1 MPDVFVTGATGF
13 VGANLVPL
21 LHSAGHRVRCLVRP
35 GSDVRNLKGV
45 PFERVTGSLQDKDL
59 LKDALRNVDIVV
71 HLAALVSFR
80 KPDTAHMWNV
90 NVLGT
95 EQLARLAR
103 EAGVGRFL
111 HMSSVAAVGATTR
124 PQVLNENSPY
134 QIQRYRL
141 PYCDTKR
148 QAEEIVLNQVARGL
162 DAVIV
167 NPVSMFGP
175 GDRRKAQNSL
185 LDAAAADRIPF
196 SPPGGVGVADVRD
209 VARGVMAA
217 LERGRTGERYILGGQ
232 NLRGHELIAEVMAVA
247 GRRPPRFTL
256 NRHIVAAAAA
266 AARLI
271 EAFVPLS
278 PPMTA
283 QMLRMCPLFFWFS
296 SAKAEEE
303 LGYQAGPVRNAIR
316 EAYRWME
323 EQGHVPMRPRPDKP
337 EATA

>member
-1 MPDVFVTGATGF
+1 MPDVLVTGATGF

-35 GSDVRNLKGV
+35 SSDVRNLQGV
-45 PFERVTGSLQDKDL
+45 PFERVEGCLSDEAL

-71 HLAALVSFR
+71 HLAAFVSFS
-80 KPDTAHMWNV
+80 KSDTAQMWNA

-95 EQLARLAR
+95 ELLARLAR

-111 HMSSVAAVGATTR
+111 HMSSVAAIGAR
-124 PQVLNENSPY
+124 PGPRVLNENSAY
-134 QIQRYRL
+134 EIQRYRL

-148 QAEEIVLNQVARGL
+148 RAEEAVLNEVARGL

-167 NPVSMFGP
+167 NPASMFGP

-185 LDAAAADRIPF
+185 LDAAANDRIPF
-196 SPPGGVGVADVRD
+196 SPPGGVAVADVRD

-217 LERGRTGERYILGGQ
+217 LERGRTGERYILGGH
-232 NLRGHELIAEVMAVA
+232 NLRGRELIAEVMAVV

-256 NRHIVAAAAA
+256 NRHIVHGLAA
-266 AARLI
+266 AARVL
-271 EAFVPLS
+271 EVFMPLK
-278 PPMTA
+278 PPLTA
-283 QMLRMCPLFFWFS
+283 QMLRMSPLFFWYS
-296 SAKAEEE
+296 SAKAEDE
-303 LGYQAGPVRNAIR
+303 LGYKAGPIRDAIR

-323 EQGHVPMRPRPDKP
+323 EQGQVAAQPRTDKP
-337 EATA
+337 ETTA